1 MTVIDIASSDADFHS
16 RIDIE
21 IAESQ
26 AKGCT
31 TVHGRR

>member
-1 MTVIDIASSDADFHS
+1 MTVNDTALSDTEFHS
-16 RIDIE
+16 RLGIQ

-31 TVHGRR
+31 TVHGGR